1 MEPDLPA
8 DAEGIGSLL
17 MEILVDSVETTTDPE
32 TGTTVRL
39 MKKVQP
45 I

>member
-1 MEPDLPA
+1 
-8 DAEGIGSLL
+8 
-17 MEILVDSVETTTDPE
+17 MEILVDSVETTSDPE

-39 MKKVQP
+39 TKKVQR